1 MNHLIVYQPYAV
13 FPYRGRAFMLR
24 QGLEPIIDPTIDI
37 TWNAYNSEYRA
48 LIKLSPD
55 QTKGIFS
62 HSNTSADVH
71 RYFTVTTTGLTSTN
85 ATAAY
90 AGYINDAFCGN
101 DYYGWVGSSTSYI
114 NAFRWSDN
122 SLITL
127 PKTGLGEVF
136 SCSLHP
142 NGYNLA
148 ITHSTTPFLRVYD
161 LRDGTYIDAASAH
174 LNYSTCKWT
183 PDGSALV
190 SVSANTPYVT
200 KWTPNLATR
209 TTISTNSR
217 YSHSTSYVG
226 GYQYGYGAVKGF
238 DHWTKP
244 GSVMMTTCTQSNISY
259 LFEVDT
265 VANTITEVPSSTNE
279 YLYWAAYDSKFNKI
293 YTYQGSNTYTTD
305 NFRRF
310 NGTTYAEEPMFS
322 APKSLVAGSTTGT
335 TTSFIVINA
344 KTGTITGTVR
354 DVNNNPAARKIRA
367 YRRSDGLLVAE
378 TTSDATTGNYTIIT
392 PTSDTEAY
400 DVQFVTNNGELLND
414 LFYARTTPAA
424 VA

>member
-1 MNHLIVYQPYAV
+1 M
-13 FPYRGRAFMLR
+13 
-24 QGLEPIIDPTIDI
+24 
-37 TWNAYNSEYRA
+37 
-48 LIKLSPD
+48 KLSPD
-55 QTKGIFS
+55 QTKGVFS
-62 HSNTSADVH
+62 HSNSTANVH
-71 RYFTVTTTGLTSTN
+71 RYFTVTPTGLETVA

-90 AGYINDAFCGN
+90 AGYINDSFSGQ
-101 DYYGWVGSSTSYI
+101 DFYGWVGSSTSFI
-114 NAFRWSDN
+114 NAFRWSDH

-127 PKTGLGEVF
+127 VKTGLGEVY

-142 NGYNLA
+142 NGYSLA
-148 ITHSTTPFLRVYD
+148 VTHGTTPFLRMYD
-161 LRDGTYIDAASAH
+161 LRDGSYVDAASAH

-183 PDGSALV
+183 PDGTALV
-190 SVSANTPYVT
+190 SVSSNTPYVS
-200 KWTPNLATR
+200 KWNSTLTTR
-209 TTISTNSR
+209 TTISTSSS
-217 YSHSTSYVG
+217 YAHSSSNVG

-244 GSVMMTTCTQSNISY
+244 GSVMMTACTSSSNINY

-265 VANTITEVPSSTNE
+265 VANTVTPVPSGSSE
-279 YLYWAAYDSKFNKI
+279 YVYWAAHDSKFNKI
-293 YTYQGSNTYTTD
+293 YTFQGTNGYGTVA

-310 NGTTYAEEPMFS
+310 NGTTYAEEPMTT
-322 APKSLVAGSTTGT
+322 APQSFMSGSSQGT
-335 TTSFIVINA
+335 NCAFLIINA

-378 TTSDATTGNYTIIT
+378 TTSDSTTGNYTIIT

-400 DVQFVTNNGELLND
+400 DVQFVTNSGELLND

-424 VA
+424 VS